1 MTNFSLNKNRSR
13 PRVQHIAIPIPCGSQ
28 QKVREFYGGVF
39 GFTEK
44 RVPKSLGNL
53 GLVWF
58 YAGDDELELH
68 FQPEEIQANPEERR
82 HVCIEV
88 DDLAAW
94 RKKIEDA
101 GHMTMDRTVI
111 PNRPRFFLRDPF
123 GVLWEFTMILG
134 ETEY

>member
-1 MTNFSLNKNRSR
+1 MNFALNEKRYR
-13 PRVQHIAIPIPCGSQ
+13 PRIQHIAIPIPQGSQ
-28 QKVREFYGGVF
+28 EQVREFYGSVL

-44 RVPKSLGNL
+44 RVPKSIGHL

-68 FQPEEIQANPEERR
+68 FQPEEIQANPNENR

-88 DDLAAW
+88 DDLVAW
-94 RKKIEDA
+94 RKKIENA
-101 GHMTMDRTVI
+101 GHKTMDHIAV

-123 GVLWEFTMILG
+123 GILWEFTMILG
-134 ETEY
+134 ESEY

>member
-1 MTNFSLNKNRSR
+1 MNFSLNEKRYR
-13 PRVQHIAIPIPCGSQ
+13 PRIQHIAIPIPRGSQ
-28 QKVREFYGGVF
+28 QKVREFYGRVL

-44 RVPKSLGNL
+44 RVPKSIGHL

-68 FQPEEIQANPEERR
+68 FQPEDIQANPDERR

-88 DDLAAW
+88 GDLDAW
-94 RKKIEDA
+94 RKKIEAA
-101 GHMTMDRTVI
+101 GLATMDRTAI

-123 GVLWEFTMILG
+123 GLLWEFTTILG
-134 ETEY
+134 EAEY